1 MDKSEKEKQILDLLM
16 SRKDIRKLVEKSNE
30 CYSKMDFVG
39 AMKCRQEIKDI
50 VDRESKIMLTKSES
64 LVSLMNNADNE
75 YKFNMLVWLHSM
87 MCMADVFNGILEDF
101 KDGVRKANEN
111 SNENSKFI
119 KFDNLDRLMMECK
132 KEIDYLMKGTSKSFQ
147 ISFAVRSDE
156 MREMIESMV
165 GDNIR
170 EGYDMFKEE
179 AEMVNETDRSKIEEF
194 NKKLDHDQM

>member
-1 MDKSEKEKQILDLLM
+1 MIMDKNEREKQVLDLLM

-101 KDGVRKANEN
+101 KDGGKKSQWQLQVR
-111 SNENSKFI
+111 
-119 KFDNLDRLMMECK
+119 
-132 KEIDYLMKGTSKSFQ
+132 
-147 ISFAVRSDE
+147 
-156 MREMIESMV
+156 
-165 GDNIR
+165 
-170 EGYDMFKEE
+170 
-179 AEMVNETDRSKIEEF
+179 
-194 NKKLDHDQM
+194 